1 MSTTN
6 IYADN
11 EKLYPILC
19 EWKKQIRETDDRKMP
34 DELGV
39 AIMNIAHGLARRYNF
54 NRYSEDWKSDMIDD
68 GICATIAGLH
78 NFDETRYTNVY
89 GYINQACWRAYV
101 TRILYEKKENA
112 KKHKYFLE
120 HVYDSDDEDLNLI
133 ADQTFIQDIHD
144 KLNQYEATAF
154 KVKEKPEEIAYPT
167 LEMFL

>member
-1 MSTTN
+1 MSN

-19 EWKKQIRETDDRKMP
+19 EWKKQIRETDNRKMP
-34 DELGV
+34 DELGI

-54 NRYSEDWKSDMIDD
+54 NRYSEDWKLDMIDD

-78 NFDETRYTNVY
+78 NFDETRYSNVY
-89 GYINQACWRAYV
+89 GYINRACWRAYV

-112 KKHKYFLE
+112 KKHKFFLE
-120 HVYDSDDEDLNLI
+120 HVYDSDDEDMNLL

-144 KLNQYEATAF
+144 KLNKYEATTN
-154 KVKEKPEEIAYPT
+154 KQKEKAESIASPT
-167 LEMFL
+167 LESFL

>member
-1 MSTTN
+1 MSTN